1 MCKYYITDGVE
12 KTVLEAQSPLEACFK
27 SIRYRFNGVPVNG
40 FYKVS
45 ELGFTRHDDDI
56 MFSSDEVV
64 SALLEVMEEERK
76 ENEKNSEND

>member
-1 MCKYYITDGVE
+1 MGKYYVTDGLE
-12 KTVLEAQSPLEACFK
+12 QAVLEAHSPLEACFN

-45 ELGFTRHDDDI
+45 ELGFARHDDDI

-64 SALLEVMEEERK
+64 STLLEVMEEERRK
-76 ENEKNSEND
+76 NEKNPEND